1 MKKSILCLIMLM
13 AFTLAAVP
21 VVIAHPIQPLR
32 AVADL
37 TFDWGVG
44 TWTGTITGDI
54 EGEFE
59 VTPAWAIFPGGD
71 PAALPPPG
79 MTEHFG
85 ENWVI
90 TTSVGTIEIYDE
102 GVWTF
107 NTFKFRAN
115 GRVTDATG
123 AYEYLI
129 GAKVHIMGSTTALDP
144 PTPVYGTGYM
154 QFN

>member
-1 MKKSILCLIMLM
+1 MIFVTITLTLI
-13 AFTLAAVP
+13 P
-21 VVIAHPIQPLR
+21 VVSAHPIKPSY
-32 AVADL
+32 ADVDL
-37 TFDWGVG
+37 TFNWVVG

-54 EGEFE
+54 EGIFE

-90 TTSVGTIEIYDE
+90 TTAVGTIEIYDE

-115 GRVTDATG
+115 GWVTDATG
-123 AYEYLI
+123 AYVDLI
-129 GAKVHIMGSTTALDP
+129 GAKVQIKGSTTALDP
-144 PTPVYGTGYM
+144 PNPVYGTGIM
-154 QFN
+154 RFN